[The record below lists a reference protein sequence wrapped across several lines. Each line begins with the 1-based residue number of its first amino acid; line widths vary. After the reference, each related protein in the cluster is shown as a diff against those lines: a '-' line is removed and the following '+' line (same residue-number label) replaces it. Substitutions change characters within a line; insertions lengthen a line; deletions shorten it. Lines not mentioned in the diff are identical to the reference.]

1 MYESRAREL
10 FLKGVEMEKARKLYE
25 AIQYY
30 KRAVQLV
37 PDIEFK
43 LDQTVKPKLRER
55 QCSGTDESDSE
66 EDELNITDDS
76 EEEEIGDGELL
87 TFIQRKIPRG
97 STLCFPKFEQHSI
110 HIGQLPIEIILYVI
124 RWIVSS
130 DLDMRSLEMF
140 GATCRGLYLCSRDP
154 EVWHL
159 ACLRVLVLL
168 EYGVSIVARPQENII
183 LGGACT

>member
-10 FLKGVEMEKARKLYE
+10 FLKGVEMEKASKLYE

-43 LDQTVKPKLRER
+43 LEQTVKPKLRER
-55 QCSGTDESDSE
+55 QYTENDESDSE
-66 EDELNITDDS
+66 DDESNITDDS
-76 EEEEIGDGELL
+76 EDEEIGDEELL
-87 TFIQRKIPRG
+87 TFIQRKIPKG
-97 STLCFPKFEQHSI
+97 STLCFPKFEQKHI
-110 HIGQLPIEIILYVI
+110 HIGQLPVEIILYII

-130 DLDMRSLEMF
+130 DLDLRSLEMF
-140 GATCRGLYLCSRDP
+140 GATCRGLYLCARDP

-168 EYGVSIVARPQENII
+168 EYGESVVVKLQANTIR
-183 LGGACT
+183 GGVCS